1 MNIINKINDTWAC
14 RILFFIIAFYVG
26 LWTIRIPNIK
36 DQLSIDYLGIGYL
49 FFAFALGSIV
59 TMIFASKIIKI
70 FTPKIITL
78 FVALLL
84 NVLWLLIPFTTN
96 FEVML
101 IFSALF
107 GCCYGIF
114 EVIINLQ
121 ASIIEKRYQKSMM
134 SSFHGFFSLGVLT
147 GAFIT
152 SIFVEYQI
160 HFFINVIC
168 YVIILTPIIL
178 ICALTLVEEKE
189 QDKKKKQSIFFLWPL
204 LLFILVLLS
213 ITDALTEGGI
223 DSWGSLYMRDFIKVE
238 GFQIG
243 LATISFNIFMVIGRF
258 TGDRVKDILGVYSFL
273 ILLVSLSLIGITI
286 LLNFNTLILAIIG
299 FAIVGYGSSSIVP
312 ICYSLSASIKGV
324 DSTVGITII
333 SIAIYGVF
341 MIAPTIMGYIANNF
355 GINYVFSPIVIMFI
369 ISMVTIIIFKK
380 EFSLK
385 EK

>member
-1 MNIINKINDTWAC
+1 MNIVNKINDTWAC

-59 TMIFASKIIKI
+59 TIIFASKIIKL

-84 NVLWLLIPFTTN
+84 NALWLLIPFTTN
-96 FEVML
+96 FEIML
-101 IFSALF
+101 IFSVLF

-134 SSFHGFFSLGVLT
+134 SSFHGFFSLGVLS

-160 HFFINVIC
+160 NFFINVIC
-168 YVIILTPIIL
+168 YVIILAPVIL

-380 EFSLK
+380 EFTLK

>member
-1 MNIINKINDTWAC
+1 MNIVNKINDTWAC

-101 IFSALF
+101 IFSTLF

-168 YVIILTPIIL
+168 YVIILAPIIL

-189 QDKKKKQSIFFLWPL
+189 QDKKKEQSIFFLWPL

-369 ISMVTIIIFKK
+369 ISMMTIIIFKK
-380 EFSLK
+380 EFKLR
-385 EK
+385 

>member
-1 MNIINKINDTWAC
+1 
-14 RILFFIIAFYVG
+14 
-26 LWTIRIPNIK
+26 
-36 DQLSIDYLGIGYL
+36 
-49 FFAFALGSIV
+49 
-59 TMIFASKIIKI
+59 
-70 FTPKIITL
+70 
-78 FVALLL
+78 
-84 NVLWLLIPFTTN
+84 
-96 FEVML
+96 ML

-168 YVIILTPIIL
+168 YVIILAPIIL

-189 QDKKKKQSIFFLWPL
+189 QDKKKEQSIFFLWPL

-355 GINYVFSPIVIMFI
+355 GINYVFSPIVVMFI
-369 ISMVTIIIFKK
+369 ISMVIILIFKK
-380 EFSLK
+380 EFK
-385 EK
+385 FK

>member
-1 MNIINKINDTWAC
+1 MNIVNKINDTWAC

-59 TMIFASKIIKI
+59 TMIFASKIIKL

-84 NVLWLLIPFTTN
+84 NALWLLIPFTTN
-96 FEVML
+96 FEIML
-101 IFSALF
+101 IFSVLF

-134 SSFHGFFSLGVLT
+134 SSFHGFFSLGVLS
-147 GAFIT
+147 GG
-152 SIFVEYQI
+152 
-160 HFFINVIC
+160 FINVIC
-168 YVIILTPIIL
+168 YVIILAPIIL

-341 MIAPTIMGYIANNF
+341 MIAPTVMGYIANNF
-355 GINYVFSPIVIMFI
+355 GINYVFSPIVVMFI
-369 ISMVTIIIFKK
+369 ISMVIIIIFKK
-380 EFSLK
+380 EFK
-385 EK
+385 FK

>member
-1 MNIINKINDTWAC
+1 MNIVKKINDTWAC

-36 DQLSIDYLGIGYL
+36 DQLSIDYLGVGYL

-96 FEVML
+96 FEIML
-101 IFSALF
+101 IFSSLF

-134 SSFHGFFSLGVLT
+134 STFHGFFSLGVLT

-168 YVIILTPIIL
+168 YVIILAPIIL
-178 ICALTLVEEKE
+178 ICALTLVGEKE
-189 QDKKKKQSIFFLWPL
+189 EDKKKDQSIFFLWPL

-213 ITDALTEGGI
+213 ISDALTEGGI
-223 DSWGSLYMRDFIKVE
+223 DSWGSLYMRDLIKVE

-243 LATISFNIFMVIGRF
+243 LAAISFNIFMVIGRF

-369 ISMVTIIIFKK
+369 VSMMTIIIFKK
-380 EFSLK
+380 EFKLR
-385 EK
+385 

>member
-1 MNIINKINDTWAC
+1 MNIVNKINDTWAC

-168 YVIILTPIIL
+168 YVIILAPKMVIKKMKMMK
-178 ICALTLVEEKE
+178 EKKSKI
-189 QDKKKKQSIFFLWPL
+189 KKKETRISNHYNYS
-204 LLFILVLLS
+204 LFILVLLS

-355 GINYVFSPIVIMFI
+355 GINCLSETKFVYYKHDDYNHFQKRI
-369 ISMVTIIIFKK
+369 
-380 EFSLK
+380 
-385 EK
+385 

>member
-1 MNIINKINDTWAC
+1 MNIVKKINDTWAC

-36 DQLSIDYLGIGYL
+36 DQLSIDYLGVGYL

-96 FEVML
+96 FEIML
-101 IFSALF
+101 IFSSLF

-134 SSFHGFFSLGVLT
+134 STFHGFFSLGVLS

-152 SIFVEYQI
+152 SSFVGYQI

-168 YVIILTPIIL
+168 YVIILAPIIL
-178 ICALTLVEEKE
+178 ICALTLVGEKE
-189 QDKKKKQSIFFLWPL
+189 EDKKKDQSIFFLWPL

-213 ITDALTEGGI
+213 ISDALTEGGI

-243 LATISFNIFMVIGRF
+243 LAAISFNIFMVIGRF

-369 ISMVTIIIFKK
+369 VSMMTIIIFKK
-380 EFSLK
+380 EFKLR
-385 EK
+385 

>member
-1 MNIINKINDTWAC
+1 MNIVNKINDTWAC

-168 YVIILTPIIL
+168 YVIILAPIIL

-189 QDKKKKQSIFFLWPL
+189 QDKKKEQSIFFLWPL

-324 DSTVGITII
+324 DSTGGITII

-369 ISMVTIIIFKK
+369 ISMMTIIIFKK
-380 EFSLK
+380 EFKLR
-385 EK
+385 

>member
-1 MNIINKINDTWAC
+1 MSIVNKINDTWAC

-59 TMIFASKIIKI
+59 TMMFASKIIKL
-70 FTPKIITL
+70 FTPKITTL

-96 FEVML
+96 FEIML

-160 HFFINVIC
+160 NFFINVIC
-168 YVIILTPIIL
+168 YVVILAPIIL
-178 ICALTLVEEKE
+178 ICALTLEEEKE
-189 QDKKKKQSIFFLWPL
+189 QDKKKEQSIFFLWPL

-258 TGDRVKDILGVYSFL
+258 TGDRLKDILGVYSFL
-273 ILLVSLSLIGITI
+273 ILLVSLSLIGIII

-369 ISMVTIIIFKK
+369 VSMVTIIIFKK
-380 EFSLK
+380 EFKLR
-385 EK
+385 

>member
-1 MNIINKINDTWAC
+1 MNIVNKINDTWAC

-96 FEVML
+96 FEIML

-168 YVIILTPIIL
+168 YVIILAPIIL

-189 QDKKKKQSIFFLWPL
+189 QDKKKEQSIFFLWPL

-355 GINYVFSPIVIMFI
+355 GINYVFSPIVVMFTL
-369 ISMVTIIIFKK
+369 SMVIILIFKK
-380 EFSLK
+380 EFK
-385 EK
+385 FK

>member
-1 MNIINKINDTWAC
+1 MSIVNKINDTWAC

-168 YVIILTPIIL
+168 YVIILAPIIL

-189 QDKKKKQSIFFLWPL
+189 QDKKKEQSIFFLWPL

-258 TGDRVKDILGVYSFL
+258 TGDKVKDILGVYSFL

-369 ISMVTIIIFKK
+369 ISMMTIIIFKK
-380 EFSLK
+380 EFKLR
-385 EK
+385 

>member
-1 MNIINKINDTWAC
+1 MNIVNKINDTWAC

-84 NVLWLLIPFTTN
+84 NALWLLIPFTTN
-96 FEVML
+96 FEIML

-160 HFFINVIC
+160 LFFINVIC
-168 YVIILTPIIL
+168 YVIILAPIIL

-189 QDKKKKQSIFFLWPL
+189 QDKKKEQSIFFLWPL

-258 TGDRVKDILGVYSFL
+258 TGDRVKDILGVYLFL

-355 GINYVFSPIVIMFI
+355 GINYVFSPIVVMFI
-369 ISMVTIIIFKK
+369 ISMIIIIIFKK
-380 EFSLK
+380 EFK
-385 EK
+385 FK

>member
-1 MNIINKINDTWAC
+1 
-14 RILFFIIAFYVG
+14 
-26 LWTIRIPNIK
+26 
-36 DQLSIDYLGIGYL
+36 
-49 FFAFALGSIV
+49 
-59 TMIFASKIIKI
+59 
-70 FTPKIITL
+70 
-78 FVALLL
+78 
-84 NVLWLLIPFTTN
+84 
-96 FEVML
+96 
-101 IFSALF
+101 
-107 GCCYGIF
+107 
-114 EVIINLQ
+114 
-121 ASIIEKRYQKSMM
+121 
-134 SSFHGFFSLGVLT
+134 
-147 GAFIT
+147 
-152 SIFVEYQI
+152 
-160 HFFINVIC
+160 
-168 YVIILTPIIL
+168 L

-189 QDKKKKQSIFFLWPL
+189 QDKKKEQSIFFLWPL

-258 TGDRVKDILGVYSFL
+258 TGDRLKDILGVYSFL
-273 ILLVSLSLIGITI
+273 ILLVSLSLIGIII

-369 ISMVTIIIFKK
+369 VSMMTIIIFKK
-380 EFSLK
+380 EFKLR
-385 EK
+385 

>member
-1 MNIINKINDTWAC
+1 MNIVNKINDTWAC

-59 TMIFASKIIKI
+59 TMIFASKIIKL

-84 NVLWLLIPFTTN
+84 NALWLLIPFTTN
-96 FEVML
+96 FEIML
-101 IFSALF
+101 IFSVLF

-134 SSFHGFFSLGVLT
+134 SSFHGFFSLGVLS

-160 HFFINVIC
+160 NFFINVIC
-168 YVIILTPIIL
+168 YVIILAPIIL

-312 ICYSLSASIKGV
+312 ICYSLSTSIKGV

-341 MIAPTIMGYIANNF
+341 MVAPTIMGYIANNF

-380 EFSLK
+380 EFTLK

>member
-1 MNIINKINDTWAC
+1 MNIVNKINDTWAC

-59 TMIFASKIIKI
+59 TMIFASKIIKL

-84 NVLWLLIPFTTN
+84 NALWLLIPFTTN
-96 FEVML
+96 FEIML
-101 IFSALF
+101 IFSVLF

-134 SSFHGFFSLGVLT
+134 SSFHGFFSLGVLS

-160 HFFINVIC
+160 NFFINVIC
-168 YVIILTPIIL
+168 YVIILAPIIL
-178 ICALTLVEEKE
+178 ICALTLVEKKE
-189 QDKKKKQSIFFLWPL
+189 QDKKKEQSIFFLWPL
-204 LLFILVLLS
+204 ILFILVLLS

>member
-1 MNIINKINDTWAC
+1 MNIVNKINDTWAC

-84 NVLWLLIPFTTN
+84 NALWLLIPFTTN
-96 FEVML
+96 FEIML

-160 HFFINVIC
+160 LFFINVIC
-168 YVIILTPIIL
+168 YVIILAPIIL

-189 QDKKKKQSIFFLWPL
+189 QDKKKEQSIFFLWPL

-258 TGDRVKDILGVYSFL
+258 TGDRVKDILGVYLFL

-355 GINYVFSPIVIMFI
+355 GINYVFSPIVVMFI
-369 ISMVTIIIFKK
+369 ISMVIIIIFKK
-380 EFSLK
+380 EFK
-385 EK
+385 FK

>member
-1 MNIINKINDTWAC
+1 MNIVNKINDTWAC

-26 LWTIRIPNIK
+26 LWTVRIPNIK

-59 TMIFASKIIKI
+59 TIIFASKIIKI

-84 NVLWLLIPFTTN
+84 NVLWLLVPFTTN
-96 FEVML
+96 FEIML
-101 IFSALF
+101 ILSALF

-121 ASIIEKRYQKSMM
+121 ASVIEKRYQKSMM

-147 GAFIT
+147 GAFVT
-152 SIFVEYQI
+152 SMFVEYQI

-168 YVIILTPIIL
+168 YVFILAPIIL
-178 ICALTLVEEKE
+178 ICALTLVEVKD
-189 QDKKKKQSIFFLWPL
+189 QDKKKEQSIFFLWPL

-223 DSWGSLYMRDFIKVE
+223 DSWSSLYMRDFIKVE

-258 TGDRVKDILGVYSFL
+258 TGDKVKDILGVYLFL
-273 ILLVSLSLIGITI
+273 ILLVSLSLIGIII

-299 FAIVGYGSSSIVP
+299 FAIVGYGSSSIIP

-369 ISMVTIIIFKK
+369 VCMATIIIFKK
-380 EFSLK
+380 EFKLR
-385 EK
+385 

>member
-1 MNIINKINDTWAC
+1 MNIVKKINDTWAC

-36 DQLSIDYLGIGYL
+36 DQLSIDYLGVGYL

-96 FEVML
+96 FEIML
-101 IFSALF
+101 IFSSLF

-134 SSFHGFFSLGVLT
+134 STFHGFFSLGVLT

-168 YVIILTPIIL
+168 YVIILAPIIL
-178 ICALTLVEEKE
+178 ICALTLVGEKE
-189 QDKKKKQSIFFLWPL
+189 EDKKKDQSIFFLWPL

-213 ITDALTEGGI
+213 ISDALTEGGI

-243 LATISFNIFMVIGRF
+243 LAAISFNIFMVIGRF

-369 ISMVTIIIFKK
+369 VSMMTIIIFKK
-380 EFSLK
+380 EFKLR
-385 EK
+385 